1 MIDKALS
8 HYRITRKLGAGGM
21 GDVYLATDTTLGRPV
36 ALKILPAEYTQ
47 DAQRLRRF
55 NQEARA
61 ASALNHPNI
70 LTIHE
75 VGESEGQYFIATEF
89 IDGQSLRERIESSGK
104 LSVVD
109 ALNIATQVASALAA
123 AHEAGIVHRDIK
135 PDNVMIRPDGYVK
148 VLDFGLA
155 KLTEAV
161 GPNDDASDVRT
172 MSGVV
177 VGTTQYMAPE
187 QATGGKVDARSDIF
201 SFGAMLYEMVT
212 GKRAFQGD
220 TPMATVTS
228 ILTLE
233 PSSLGA
239 TIPPAVANV
248 IQRCLRKDPTRRFQT
263 MADVKAALDDAKDQA
278 ATSIRSIRRFG
289 VTAVALAVI
298 TGAVL
303 VWQAMKAS
311 RTPEPMRAVPLSTL
325 PGIARY
331 PSFSSTGDRVV
342 FTWTGTAQDN
352 PDLWVQ
358 QVDGGTPLRLTNNP
372 ANDFNPVWSPDG
384 RVIAFLRSQGQ
395 PGHHEIIVIPPLG
408 GAERKVAEILVRDG
422 ANLTPPY
429 LTWCADSSCL
439 IATDSPGE
447 NAPDALFR
455 ISLETGE
462 KLQLTHP
469 VSPAAGDIGP
479 TVSTDGQ
486 RLVFLRMAGYYVGE
500 LFELTLGAGTTAVGE
515 AKRLT
520 EATLNAETATW
531 IPDRREILF
540 SARGSLWRLSTGGS
554 HTPERLPFV
563 GEYGHSPV
571 ISRAQP
577 DRPSQLLYVRSY
589 DDANIWRLRTSAP
602 GAPPDSAPAVTIAST
617 RLEDMPHLSP
627 DGRRVAFT
635 SDRSGDWEIWTSDI
649 DGRNAVALTS
659 MHDAGAGYPRWNPN
673 GDQIVYHTNVDGQW
687 EVYVVSV
694 NGGKPRRIT
703 DHPASDYSPSFS
715 RDGNWIYFSSNRDG
729 TTTQSLWKVAATGG
743 EPIQLTTRAAFGP
756 QASPDGAFIYY
767 VQTTEAPSTLWR
779 IPVTGGQPER
789 VLEGVYLANFVVLDG
804 GIYYV
809 DRVGGAEGVHY
820 SDLPLAN
827 TRLQYYDFRS
837 RRTTT
842 VYRDLGRIDLPI
854 TSSADGRVVLFPRL
868 DSSVNDLMLVS
879 RFR

>member
-1 MIDKALS
+1 
-8 HYRITRKLGAGGM
+8 M
-21 GDVYLATDTTLGRPV
+21 GVVYLATDTTLGRQV
-36 ALKILPAEYTQ
+36 AIKILPSEFTH
-47 DAQRLRRF
+47 DEQRLRRF

-75 VGESEGQYFIATEF
+75 VGESGGHYFIATEY
-89 IDGQSLRERIESSGK
+89 IDGQRLRQRIDASGQ
-104 LSVVD
+104 LAVAD
-109 ALNIATQVASALAA
+109 ALNIATQIASALAA

-135 PDNVMIRPDGYVK
+135 PENIMIRRDGYAK

-155 KLTEAV
+155 KLTQADPGERQA
-161 GPNDDASDVRT
+161 DET

-177 VGTTQYMAPE
+177 VGTTHYLSPE

-201 SFGAMLYEMVT
+201 SFGTMFHEMIA
-212 GKRAFQGD
+212 GRRPFERD
-220 TPMATVTS
+220 TPMATVS
-228 ILTLE
+228 AILTEE
-233 PSSLGA
+233 PASLGPTVPA
-239 TIPPAVANV
+239 AVANI

-263 MADVKAALDDAKDQA
+263 MADVKAALEDAKDQV
-278 ATSIRSIRRFG
+278 ATSKRSNRRPLMMTG
-289 VTAVALAVI
+289 ALAIVAA
-298 TGAVL
+298 GFV
-303 VWQAMKAS
+303 VWQSIKPSPAS
-311 RTPEPMRAVPLSTL
+311 EPMRAVPLSTL

-331 PSFSSTGDRVV
+331 PSFSPTGDRVV

-352 PDLWVQ
+352 PDLYVQ
-358 QVDGGTPLRLTNNP
+358 QVDGGTPLRLTNDR

-384 RVIAFLRSQGQ
+384 RVIAFLRSQAQTGRFDL
-395 PGHHEIIVIPPLG
+395 IIVPPLG
-408 GAERKVAEILVRDG
+408 GPERKVAEVVVRGG

-429 LTWCADSSCL
+429 LTWCADSRCL

-469 VSPAAGDIGP
+469 VSPAAGDAGP

-486 RLVFLRMAGYYVGE
+486 HLVFRRMAGFYVGE

-515 AKRLT
+515 ARRLT

-540 SARGSLWRLSTGGS
+540 SARGSLWKLPTGGS
-554 HTPERLPFV
+554 HTTERLPFV

-589 DDANIWRLRTSAP
+589 EDGNIWRLRTSAP

-659 MHDAGAGYPRWNPN
+659 MQGAGAGYPHWNPN
-673 GDQIVYHTNVDGQW
+673 GDQIAYHTNADGQW

-729 TTTQSLWKVAATGG
+729 RTIQSLWKVAATGG

-767 VQTTEAPSTLWR
+767 VETIEAPSALWR
-779 IPVTGGQPER
+779 IPVAGGQAER
-789 VLEGVYLANFVVLDG
+789 VLYGVYLANFVVLDG

-820 SDLPLAN
+820 SDLPLAD
-827 TRLQYYDFRS
+827 TRLQYYDFRT
-837 RRTTT
+837 RRTTM